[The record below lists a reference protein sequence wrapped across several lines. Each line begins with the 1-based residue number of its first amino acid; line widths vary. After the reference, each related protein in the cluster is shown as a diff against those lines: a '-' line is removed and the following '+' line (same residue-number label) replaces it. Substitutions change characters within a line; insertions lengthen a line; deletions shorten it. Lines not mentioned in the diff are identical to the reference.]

1 MTAKFGLETLDLSA
15 VVSKVVSVVEN
26 FDSTTSVE
34 NNLVDAF
41 AAAAEV
47 ATFNLQTEKEW
58 REPELHRQKQKALMN
73 AIGNAHQ
80 EIIGQLDGF
89 NSYPASSSNPMPDVV
104 GKRGKQLIF
113 AEIKNKHNTMNS
125 KSSDATFHSMV
136 GFSESKQFK
145 DYLGIVVQIIS
156 PVPASGEKMW
166 IEFAPGRSNR
176 PRKNLLKMSGR
187 VFYAIA
193 TDPMKRRPTIDF
205 DANEDLRKWPSWQAI
220 DLMVDIFLKELE
232 KQTKS
237 KTPKWV
243 KELFPIGIG

>member
-1 MTAKFGLETLDLSA
+1 MTKVFDLGEIDLSA
-15 VVSKVVSVVEN
+15 VISKVVSAVAN

-47 ATFNLQTEKEW
+47 ATFNLRTEREW

-89 NSYPASSSNPMPDVV
+89 NSYPASAANPMPDVV
-104 GKRGKQLIF
+104 GKRGKQQIF

-125 KSSDATFHSMV
+125 RSSEATFHSMA
-136 GFSESKQFK
+136 GFSASKQFK
-145 DYLGIVVQIIS
+145 DYVGIVVQIIS
-156 PVPASGEKMW
+156 PVPAPGEKMW
-166 IEFAPGRSNR
+166 IEFAPGRSIS

-193 TDPMKRRPTIDF
+193 TDPMKRQPAIDF
-205 DANEDLRKWPSWQAI
+205 DAYEDLSKWPSWQAI
-220 DLMVDIFLKELE
+220 DLMVEIFLKELE
-232 KQTKS
+232 KQTNS

-243 KELFPIGIG
+243 KELFSNGIG

>member
-125 KSSDATFHSMV
+125 KSSDATFHSIV

-166 IEFAPGRSNR
+166 IELVHN
-176 PRKNLLKMSGR
+176 
-187 VFYAIA
+187 Y
-193 TDPMKRRPTIDF
+193 
-205 DANEDLRKWPSWQAI
+205 
-220 DLMVDIFLKELE
+220 
-232 KQTKS
+232 
-237 KTPKWV
+237 
-243 KELFPIGIG
+243 